1 MTMQGVTL
9 DDVRRFWN
17 RNPVAA
23 ASVTAEPGTVEFFK
37 LFDTLR
43 EDDACE
49 PYAFSNKIHGY
60 STSHGLS
67 VLDVGCGNGYVLS
80 RYAGNGAE
88 VSGVDMS
95 ETAVDLTRKRFALE
109 GLDGSFEVV
118 DGMQL
123 PYSDDSFDIVCSMGV
138 LHHSPTPEPMVN
150 EIFRVLKPGGR
161 VIVMLYYRYSFKYQF
176 LFRLLRLV
184 SRTYRGRSQAE
195 VTNMNDGVG
204 CPLARVY
211 SKREA
216 QRLLRNFEG
225 HSFRVNQI
233 SWEQLLLFTRLA
245 GFAKNRFP
253 SLSDSWIARKFGWN
267 LYINATKSE
276 NA

>member
-1 MTMQGVTL
+1 MTTQDVSL
-9 DDVRRFWN
+9 EDVRSFWN
-17 RNPVAA
+17 QNPVAA
-23 ASVTAEPGTVEFFK
+23 ASVSAEPGTAEFFS
-37 LFDTLR
+37 LFDSLR
-43 EDDACE
+43 EGDACE
-49 PYAFSNKIHGY
+49 PYTYSDRIHGY
-60 STSHGLS
+60 SSSCGLS

-80 RYAGNGAE
+80 RYARNGAE

-109 GLDGSFEVV
+109 GLNGSFDAV
-118 DGMQL
+118 DGMHL
-123 PYSDDSFDIVCSMGV
+123 PFSDDSFDIVCSMGV
-138 LHHSPTPEPMVN
+138 LHHSPTPEPMVD

-161 VIVMLYYRYSFKYQF
+161 VIAMLYYRYSFKYQF

-216 QRLLRNFEG
+216 QALLHNFEG
-225 HSFRVNQI
+225 HCFRVNQI
-233 SWEQLLLFTRLA
+233 SWDQLLLFSRLA
-245 GFAKNRFP
+245 GFAKKRFP

-267 LYINATKSE
+267 LYINAAKPE
-276 NA
+276 DV